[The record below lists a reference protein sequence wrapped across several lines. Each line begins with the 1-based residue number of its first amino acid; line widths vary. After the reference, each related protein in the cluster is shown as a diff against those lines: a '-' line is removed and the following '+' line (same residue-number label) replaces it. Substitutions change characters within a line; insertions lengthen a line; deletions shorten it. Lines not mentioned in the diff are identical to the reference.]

1 MASPNTNPF
10 YGSSGGGIPAN
21 GGQQRLALDNL
32 LRRELRVGDPNS
44 PDQIAQA
51 LLERYKNDPRAT
63 AITQEARGLPFLLD
77 AQPQVTGTRAPTSC
91 ETELK
96 QAVDDVNSDLQEL
109 TTNTLLKDSTSE
121 LRGWAQ
127 AIRTL
132 IAEGTTAARFGLDTR
147 QRDKVFS
154 IRRQLGD
161 YARLARMIGALTPS
175 LNANFRSFAKSLD
188 EVAAV
193 FLVMM
198 GEALANVGF
207 NGGRFLLQVP
217 YTELQ
222 VRRESA
228 VAALRNLTGS
238 TQVSSF
244 YQNDWQ
250 WGLNAY
256 RKLYK
261 FLDDQGQGDL
271 RILLMENELARAMDE
286 LIQRAA
292 HGTVDGLRALGAT
305 AEVDLDRFRRLI
317 AIGNQ
322 LSGNSPQPESPALG
336 AFFDALLL
344 FVQSFDAAGGFRLL
358 RIARPPIL
366 YYGLYG
372 TGFASPAEIRLL
384 SLITSRGV
392 LADKAD
398 CYLQCCNDNE
408 IFDQVCIDK
417 ILYDVDRA
425 IDLYAVGE
433 ADYGEP
439 EVRAGAYG
447 FLVSAVLRNTAVQRP
462 YPILKKWEKTDVLQ
476 PLEAIEKTLISDK
489 FSENFANPNNHRTW
503 QKLMSS
509 ELCNQFNREIQDAN
523 GSGLRRIVETIAP
536 SCIQLDEVFNVLR
549 DEMQQA
555 LKLIDP
561 HYEQCP
567 ALDVDYPKTVAA
579 GVVAIADAL
588 TRQHIQP
595 VREFVMTDTPRLVA
609 ENPSH
614 EVSDDEANML
624 VASRL
629 VKNILSAA
637 KEADSEQRTAAIDA
651 FKQFADDNAELV
663 STLHLSENFKKII
676 EAFNSIPNQSDD
688 AQAQTKSFMALK
700 ERCIDLVSVIG
711 LGIKR

>member
-1 MASPNTNPF
+1 MASQNTNPF
-10 YGSSGGGIPAN
+10 YGSSGGGVPAN

-32 LRRELRVGDPNS
+32 LRRELRVGDPND
-44 PDQIAQA
+44 PKQIAQA
-51 LLERYKNDPRAT
+51 LLERYKDDPRAT
-63 AITQEARGLPFLLD
+63 SIAQEARGLPFLLD
-77 AQPQVTGTRAPTSC
+77 AQPQVTGVRAATSC

-96 QAVDDVNSDLQEL
+96 QAVDDVDSDLQEL
-109 TTNTLLKDSTSE
+109 TTNTLLKDSASE

-127 AIRTL
+127 AIRSL
-132 IAEGTTAARFGLDTR
+132 IAEGTIAARFGLDTR

-161 YARLARMIGALTPS
+161 YARLARMIGAFTPG
-175 LNANFRSFAKSLD
+175 LNPNFRSFAKSLD
-188 EVAAV
+188 EVSAV

-217 YTELQ
+217 FTELQ

-228 VAALRNLTGS
+228 IAALRNLTGS
-238 TQVSSF
+238 TQVSSL

-286 LIQRAA
+286 LIQRTA

-317 AIGNQ
+317 AVGNQ
-322 LSGNSPQPESPALG
+322 LGNDAPPLG

-366 YYGLYG
+366 HYGLYG
-372 TGFASPAEIRLL
+372 NGFASDAEKRLL
-384 SLITSRGV
+384 ALITSRGS
-392 LADKAD
+392 LAEEAD
-398 CYLQCCNDNE
+398 CYLQSNPENGTRNQ
-408 IFDQVCIDK
+408 IFIDK

-433 ADYGEP
+433 ATNYGEP
-439 EVRAGAYG
+439 EIRAGAYG
-447 FLVSAVLRNTAVQRP
+447 VLIRVFLRHKKQTLGTDEFDPNNILDKWKKNTK
-462 YPILKKWEKTDVLQ
+462 IWI
-476 PLEAIEKTLISDK
+476 PLAELENTLIFNELLEELIES
-489 FSENFANPNNHRTW
+489 NNPNW
-503 QKLMSS
+503 QTLMKS
-509 ELCNQFNREIQDAN
+509 ELCNQYNREVQN
-523 GSGLRRIVETIAP
+523 TSGSGLWRIVETIAP
-536 SCIQLDEVFNVLR
+536 NCIDLDDIFSKLR
-549 DEMQQA
+549 VKMNDA
-555 LKLIDP
+555 INLIDP
-561 HYEQCP
+561 KSKPCL
-567 ALDVDYPKTVAA
+567 ALDVNYPTTVAA
-579 GVVAIADAL
+579 GVVSIADAL
-588 TRQHIQP
+588 KTQRSYASSMGIGMQLL
-595 VREFVMTDTPRLVA
+595 TDANQTPSVT
-609 ENPSH
+609 
-614 EVSDDEANML
+614 DDEAKML
-624 VASRL
+624 EISRL
-629 VKNILSAA
+629 VKSVLAIA
-637 KEADSEQRTAAIDA
+637 KNDDSEERTAAIEA
-651 FKQFADDNAELV
+651 FQEFAGRNTELV
-663 STLHLSENFKKII
+663 NNLHLSENFKKII
-676 EAFNSIPNQSDD
+676 EAFNSIPNQSNDTT
-688 AQAQTKSFMALK
+688 AQTNSFMGLK